1 VKRFILFLGS
11 FLLLFVVFQQ
21 ISGLILTFLYQPNI
35 EEAWGMSAGL
45 SSEVTMV
52 GTSSIPTIIGAVL
65 AATIAYFVPKGI
77 KKLKHS

>member
-1 VKRFILFLGS
+1 MKRFILFLSS
-11 FLLLFVVFQQ
+11 FIFLFVVFQML
-21 ISGLILTFLYQPNI
+21 SGLILTSLYLPNI
-35 EEAWGMSAGL
+35 EEAWEMSAGL

-77 KKLKHS
+77 GMLKHS

>member
-1 VKRFILFLGS
+1 MKRFILFLSS
-11 FLLLFVVFQQ
+11 FIFLFVVFQML
-21 ISGLILTFLYQPNI
+21 SGLILTSLYLPNI
-35 EEAWGMSAGL
+35 EEAWEMSAEL

-77 KKLKHS
+77 GMLKHS